1 MRLLLDTHV
10 LVWWIRDNPL
20 LRTRVRSIIADRQNE
35 VLVSV
40 ASFWELSIKYRK
52 FGSGETGT
60 GIWAAALAEGFKP
73 LPVMQ
78 HHLAALQQLALVVNH
93 GDPFDHL
100 ILAQAEAERA
110 ALITHDRYMASYG
123 VPCIGVR

>member
-1 MRLLLDTHV
+1 MRLILDTHV
-10 LVWWIRDNPL
+10 LLWWIKDDPL
-20 LRTRVRSIIADRQNE
+20 LRPRVRGIIADRQNE

-52 FGSGETGT
+52 FGRGDTGT
-60 GIWAAALAEGFKP
+60 GVWAAALTEGFEP
-73 LPVMQ
+73 LPMLQ
-78 HHLAALQQLALVVNH
+78 SHLAALQRLALAGNH

-100 ILAQAEAERA
+100 ILAQAEAEEA
-110 ALITHDRYMASYG
+110 AVITHDRHMAAYG